1 MELHNLTGGESALR
15 QEMNRWV
22 AQFAPLVMENP
33 GLVPEEI
40 TERVELIQKLRADA
54 DRLMIAKSSLSQP
67 DDAELLNTF
76 QLAVR
81 QLPQMESDLRR
92 QLHVVAP
99 GDPESRPCL
108 TALQDRLQE
117 NAARQEIGL
126 NSLESLEPIE
136 AETAE
141 PSAAAAL
148 GLGIFALG
156 WNGFTVFHATMML
169 GGMFK
174 SFGFLALLMGL
185 FYLPFFAIGLLMVA
199 GVVFSLCR
207 ESIRLDRSA
216 LTVTYRWGQ
225 ITYRR
230 NHEIDIDQLVKLAE
244 VMDSDTNKL
253 QKPDQIEF
261 TDIKGKPVRLARGL
275 SQSARA
281 KLIKKLNAHLL
292 TARHHAESAAL
303 AS

>member
-1 MELHNLTGGESALR
+1 MELHNLTEGENALR
-15 QEMNRWV
+15 QDMNRWV
-22 AQFAPLVMENP
+22 AQFAPLVMENA

-40 TERVELIQKLRADA
+40 TERIELIQKLRAKA

-92 QLHVVAP
+92 QLHLVAP

-117 NAARQEIGL
+117 NAARQEVGL
-126 NSLESLEPIE
+126 NSLDHLDPIE
-136 AETAE
+136 ANTAE
-141 PSAAAAL
+141 PSASAAL

-156 WNGFTVFHATMML
+156 WNGFTIFHATMML
-169 GGMFK
+169 GSMLK

-185 FYLPFFAIGLLMVA
+185 FYLPFFAVGLLMIA

-207 ESIRLDRSA
+207 ESIRLEGNK
-216 LTVTYRWGQ
+216 LTVTYRWGPF
-225 ITYRR
+225 TYLRK
-230 NHEIDIDQLVKLAE
+230 HEIDIDQLVKQSE
-244 VMDSDTNKL
+244 VLDSDTNKMRK
-253 QKPDQIEF
+253 QDQIQF

-275 SQSARA
+275 SESART

-292 TARHHAESAAL
+292 SARHHAESTAL